1 MNVRYLVNYRAYNVM
16 TWTSGLLLYLRYH

>member
-16 TWTSGLLLYLRYH
+16 TRFFQLGWRYH